1 MSWVLVFFVYYFM
14 LIKYEGVGRFVK
26 RLMSRII
33 DVLVNNLVLDD
44 FLVLE

>member
-14 LIKYEGVGRFVK
+14 LIKYEGVGWFVK

>member
-1 MSWVLVFFVYYFM
+1 M

-26 RLMSRII
+26 WLMSCII